1 MKHFTNNSRLF
12 AETTAAVLTANG
24 IKAYIYKQLM
34 PVSGCSF
41 AIRKLGCDMG
51 IMITASHN
59 PKKYNGYKVY
69 NNEGCQ
75 IIGSDPADILAE
87 IEKVDIF
94 DDVKSMT
101 FDEALA
107 YIEPKFWPDERK
119 NLISRF
125 KKLFNIAAEEEPV
138 SVLETGCF
146 DSVNSYQ
153 FYILCGLWIVRFK
166 NVTLFVTLGSDE

>member
-1 MKHFTNNSRLF
+1 MDGLYCEKYYDDKELAFLRNAYNLVLEKEFVDAANEFFGEFYRI
-12 AETTAAVLTANG
+12 ET
-24 IKAYIYKQLM
+24 AY
-34 PVSGCSF
+34 
-41 AIRKLGCDMG
+41 
-51 IMITASHN
+51 
-59 PKKYNGYKVY
+59 
-69 NNEGCQ
+69 CQ
-75 IIGSDPADILAE
+75 IHDFVGYALDVFPTDNNMRMEDLAKFYTGTE
-87 IEKVDIF
+87 LPKDCAVRF
-94 DDVKSMT
+94 DMT

-107 YIEPKFWPDERK
+107 HIEPKFWPDERK